1 MSDTKYIGMDVHAAS
16 ISIAVLDE
24 AGKLIMEAT
33 IATEASTIADFVGGL
48 QGRLQVTFEE
58 GIHAAWLYQMLLPS
72 VAQVLVCDPRQLPR
86 HKSERKSDRIDARQL
101 AEWLRLGALKAVYHE
116 GSGSGRQAPGESVRS
131 YLTLVSDTTRVMN
144 RLKAIYRGRGIP
156 ARGTRVYAPAYRQ
169 VWLDQLREP
178 GVRHRT
184 ELLYRQLDSLLPL
197 RHEAKKSMIAEG
209 RKQAAAQKVLL
220 SIPTLGPVRV
230 AILMAVLQTPYRF
243 RTKRKLWSY
252 AGLGVVTRS
261 SADYQLRRGQLTRS
275 RQPALILGLNRNH
288 NPVLK
293 AIFKAAAATAAARPG
308 ALQEFYARCLEQG
321 MDPEIARVTT
331 ARKLATLVLTL
342 WKKGERF
349 HAEHL
354 KPQAA

>member
-116 GSGSGRQAPGESVRS
+116 GSGSGRQALGESVRS

-197 RHEAKKSMIAEG
+197 RHEAKKSMIAES

-220 SIPTLGPVRV
+220 SIPNPGPGARGDPDGRAANALPLSHQAETVE
-230 AILMAVLQTPYRF
+230 
-243 RTKRKLWSY
+243 
-252 AGLGVVTRS
+252 
-261 SADYQLRRGQLTRS
+261 LRRPGRGD
-275 RQPALILGLNRNH
+275 ALQRRL
-288 NPVLK
+288 P
-293 AIFKAAAATAAARPG
+293 TAARAAHALAPAGPDPGPEPESQPG
-308 ALQEFYARCLEQG
+308 AQGHLQGRGRHGRGAPRSLAGVLRPLSEARNGSRDRARDHGAQAGHFGSDPLE
-321 MDPEIARVTT
+321 
-331 ARKLATLVLTL
+331 
-342 WKKGERF
+342 ERRTF
-349 HAEHL
+349 SR
-354 KPQAA
+354 